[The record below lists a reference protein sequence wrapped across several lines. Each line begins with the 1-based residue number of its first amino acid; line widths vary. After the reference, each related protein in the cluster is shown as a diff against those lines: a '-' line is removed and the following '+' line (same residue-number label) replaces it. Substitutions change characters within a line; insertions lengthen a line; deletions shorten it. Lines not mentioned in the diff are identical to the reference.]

1 MVDETNFV
9 LVNIYNFNTETKEV
23 ATLLDLDK
31 IFETIKDFYLK
42 LIDILFVRSMFLVY
56 FKGALI
62 ISAFLTP

>member
-31 IFETIKDFYLK
+31 IFEIIKDFYLK
-42 LIDILFVRSMFLVY
+42 LIDILFVRNMFLVS

>member
-23 ATLLDLDK
+23 ATLLDLEK
-31 IFETIKDFYLK
+31 IYEIIKDFYLK